1 MVQLQVYFER
11 PTICGCKSVN
21 FEAIIIFIV
30 DIGNP
35 VALPNNSEIDK

>member
-1 MVQLQVYFER
+1 MVKLQVYFER
-11 PTICGCKSVN
+11 PVICGCKSVN

-35 VALPNNSEIDK
+35 M